1 MQIHTLTYS
10 YRYQS
15 SLCYSK
21 IYTEYKHNNLFKIT
35 NFTFFAGALSV
46 RNDINSN
53 THTHTHTHTH
63 ARTHTHKYTKK
74 NVSQFILCRNF
85 CAVLTENRDALGTL

>member
-63 ARTHTHKYTKK
+63 AHTHTQIQKEKCLTVYSLPK
-74 NVSQFILCRNF
+74 FLCSPDRK
-85 CAVLTENRDALGTL
+85 